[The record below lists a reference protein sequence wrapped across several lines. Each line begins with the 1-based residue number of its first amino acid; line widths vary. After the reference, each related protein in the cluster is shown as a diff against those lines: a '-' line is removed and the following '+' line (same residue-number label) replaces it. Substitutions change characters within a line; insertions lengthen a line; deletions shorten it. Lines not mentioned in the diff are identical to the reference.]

1 MVLLRKLRATLNM
14 LTGFIGNAA
23 EDQQREK
30 ALKEA
35 QEWFQAVD
43 KVNKEAKFQRGKNH
57 IHFGIRKY

>member
-14 LTGFIGNAA
+14 LTGFIGNAV

-43 KVNKEAKFQRGKNH
+43 KVNKATKFQKGND
-57 IHFGIRKY
+57 